1 MTDVVALNGAERIEP
16 IEECRPRLFSGME
29 DLLELAVETID
40 AVLGTGYAEKHPA
53 LIGAVLSTNAGHVHT
68 ELLAERVLWAGENL
82 GMMARSI
89 DELTSALLQLKE
101 SRP

>member
-1 MTDVVALNGAERIEP
+1 MSAVLSPGAERIEP
-16 IEECRPRLFSGME
+16 IEECRARLFDGME
-29 DLLELAVETID
+29 DLLELAVQVVD
-40 AVLGTGYAEKHPA
+40 SVLGAGFAERHPQ
-53 LIGAVLSTNAGHVHT
+53 LVGAVLNANAAHVHA